1 MKTHDQVMK
10 ALDRRDGEAR
20 QHWRDTVQLALR
32 LDDEAF
38 RVALGDPAFDLTRRL
53 WRMAV
58 EESRS

>member
-1 MKTHDQVMK
+1 MKSLDEVMR

-20 QHWRDTVQLALR
+20 MLWRDTVQSALG

-38 RVALGDPAFDLTRRL
+38 RTTLGDPAFDLTRRL

-58 EESRS
+58 EEARK